1 MIPSKGDL
9 AMHRFLTLAVIG
21 MSLAAIAITESREN
35 SAQEKQ
41 AMLKAVVHVNF
52 GDAERQDHGL
62 KNIENI
68 LKEVG
73 DAQIEVV
80 CHGDGIT
87 LVEKKAKLADSV
99 QALVKKGVRF
109 VACENTMKKKSL
121 GKEDLVTGTD
131 TVPSGA
137 VEVIRKQSEGYGYFR
152 P

>member
-1 MIPSKGDL
+1 
-9 AMHRFLTLAVIG
+9 MHRFLTLAVIG

-35 SAQEKQ
+35 SAQEKHT
-41 AMLKAVVHVNF
+41 MLKAVIHVNF

-80 CHGDGIT
+80 CHGEGIT
-87 LVEKKAKLADSV
+87 LVEKKAKVADSV
-99 QALVKKGVRF
+99 QVLIKKGVRF
-109 VACENTMKKKSL
+109 MACENTMKKKSL
-121 GKEDLVTGTD
+121 GNEDLVTGTA

-137 VEVIRKQSEGYGYFR
+137 VEVIRKQNDGYGYFR